1 MAPRFQDA
9 AAIPILDCTRK
20 VVVFFFFFFCVQNL
34 FLASNIDVG
43 VLKSTSA

>member
-20 VVVFFFFFFCVQNL
+20 VVVFFFFCYVQNL